1 VIKENDDLELLLAMR
16 TKFSYCDN
24 ILVMDNGIVL
34 GRNNSMGEVFTLDL
48 KTEELSEL
56 SALQGDFITLW
67 AKLGWDTLAVLRE
80 QMIMIVE
87 FKA

>member
-1 VIKENDDLELLLAMR
+1 
-16 TKFSYCDN
+16 
-24 ILVMDNGIVL
+24 MDNGIVL